1 MLRQESFASS
11 GKLVT
16 SPSTAPDDEPSAVGN
31 VHESKFLVPRAG
43 NAIQVALLSKGG
55 ERHQYFLMLLVPNH
69 GTLPT
74 HSNESAG
81 LNAQQITPLYPSG
94 NFKVV

>member
-43 NAIQVALLSKGG
+43 NAIQVAVLSKGG
-55 ERHQYFLMLLVPNH
+55 ERHQYFLMLLVPDQ

-74 HSNESAG
+74 HS
-81 LNAQQITPLYPSG
+81 I
-94 NFKVV
+94 

>member
-1 MLRQESFASS
+1 MLPQEPFASR

-16 SPSTAPDDEPSAVGN
+16 SPSTAPDDEPSAMGKF
-31 VHESKFLVPRAG
+31 HEGKLLVPRAG

-55 ERHQYFLMLLVPNH
+55 ERHQYFLMLLVPDQ

-74 HSNESAG
+74 HS
-81 LNAQQITPLYPSG
+81 I
-94 NFKVV
+94 

>member
-1 MLRQESFASS
+1 MLPQEPFASR

-31 VHESKFLVPRAG
+31 VHEGKLLVPRAG

-55 ERHQYFLMLLVPNH
+55 ERHQYFLMLLVPDH

-74 HSNESAG
+74 HS
-81 LNAQQITPLYPSG
+81 I
-94 NFKVV
+94 